1 MVLGIGCGYYT
12 SAYPAGRPG
21 VSNLSRF
28 FYSLFFYLALPFVLL
43 RLLWRSRKE
52 PEYRSD
58 LLQRF
63 GFFRSAFTGDV
74 IWIHAVSAGET
85 IAAVPLVERLVS
97 QGHHCLV
104 TNMTPTGRDRVRT
117 LLGGKVENCY
127 APYDLPGS
135 VARFLDVNQPRLHII
150 IDTEL
155 WPNTIAACARRG
167 IPVLLV
173 NGRMSIRSARGY
185 RRISSL
191 SRPMF
196 AGLTA
201 LSVQTDQ
208 HRQRFMDLGACE
220 NRVRVT
226 GSIKFDADESANT
239 ADGFEKAQAL
249 VGGRPVLL
257 GASTHD
263 GEESALVEAYLA
275 ARDKL
280 NDLLL
285 VLVPRHTHRSS
296 QVADYCESAGL
307 TCAKFSETE
316 PETIKAD
323 VLLVDVMGELN
334 GFYQVAQV
342 ALVGGS
348 LVPVGGHNL
357 LEAVRARCAVLMGPH
372 LDNIDDIAGQF
383 EQAGGMIVVPDAES
397 LSQQVSLLLPD
408 KSRRDTLTR
417 AAEQV
422 LRENRGSLDRIESLI
437 QEHLGGD
444 AS

>member
-1 MVLGIGCGYYT
+1 MVLGMGYGYYT
-12 SAYPAGRPG
+12 SAHPAGRPG
-21 VSNLSRF
+21 VSDLSRF
-28 FYSLFFYLALPFVLL
+28 FYSIFFYLAIPFVLL

-63 GFFRSAFTGDV
+63 GFFRSAFAGEV

-85 IAAVPLVERLVS
+85 IAAVPLIERLVS
-97 QGHHCLV
+97 RGHHCVV

-117 LLGGKVENCY
+117 LLGDKVENCY
-127 APYDLPGS
+127 APYDLSGA
-135 VARFLDVNQPRLHII
+135 VARFLDANRPRLHII

-155 WPNTIAACARRG
+155 WPNTVAACGQRD

-173 NGRMSIRSARGY
+173 NGRMSVRSARGY
-185 RRISSL
+185 RKIASL

-208 HRQRFMDLGACE
+208 HRQRFIDLGAAE
-220 NRVRVT
+220 SEVQVT
-226 GSIKFDADESANT
+226 GSIKFDAGDHDDLA
-239 ADGFEKAQAL
+239 GGLEKARAL
-249 VGGRPVLL
+249 VAGRPVLL

-263 GEESALVEAYLA
+263 GEESALISAYVTAREKVE
-275 ARDKL
+275 
-280 NDLLL
+280 DLLL

-296 QVADYCESAGL
+296 QVIGYCEAAGL
-307 TCAKFSETE
+307 TCKKFSESGEST
-316 PETIKAD
+316 KAD

-334 GFYQVAQV
+334 AFYQVSRV

-357 LEAVRARCAVLMGPH
+357 LEAVRAGCAVLMGPH

-383 EQAGGMIVVPDAES
+383 EQAGGMIVVSGAAALSERVNELLQDESRRES
-397 LSQQVSLLLPD
+397 LV
-408 KSRRDTLTR
+408 RT
-417 AAEQV
+417 ANEV
-422 LRENRGSLDRIESLI
+422 LQANRGSLVRIEELVLK
-437 QEHLGGD
+437 HLEAGG
-444 AS
+444 S

>member
-12 SAYPAGRPG
+12 SAHPAGRPG
-21 VSNLSRF
+21 VSDLSRF
-28 FYSLFFYLALPFVLL
+28 FYSLFFYLAVPFVLL

-63 GFFRSAFTGDV
+63 GFFRSAHVGEV

-104 TNMTPTGRDRVRT
+104 TNMTPTGRDRVRM
-117 LLGGKVENCY
+117 LLGDKVENCY

-135 VARFLDVNQPRLHII
+135 VARFLNVNQPRLYIV

-155 WPNTIAACARRG
+155 WPNTIDGCTEHDV
-167 IPVLLV
+167 PVLLV
-173 NGRMSIRSARGY
+173 NGRMSARSARGY

-201 LSVQTDQ
+201 LSVQTEQ
-208 HRQRFMDLGACE
+208 HRQRFVDLGAAE
-220 NRVRVT
+220 SRVQVS
-226 GSIKFDADESANT
+226 GSIKFDAT
-239 ADGFEKAQAL
+239 AATNREDSFEKAQAL

-263 GEESALVEAYLA
+263 GEESALIAAYRT
-275 ARDKL
+275 AREQL
-280 NDLLL
+280 QDLLL

-296 QVADYCESAGL
+296 QVAGYCETAGL
-307 TCAKFSETE
+307 TCVKFSENGE
-316 PETIKAD
+316 KKVEAD

-334 GFYQVAQV
+334 AFYRVAQV

-357 LEAVRARCAVLMGPH
+357 LEAVRARCAVLMGQH

-383 EQAGGMIVVPDAES
+383 EQAGGMIIVPDAEN
-397 LSQQVSLLLPD
+397 LCQQVTLLLQD
-408 KSRRDTLTR
+408 ERRRDTLTQ
-417 AAEQV
+417 AAEEV
-422 LRENRGSLDRIESLI
+422 LRDNHGSLDRTENLVLKYL
-437 QEHLGGD
+437 EGE